1 MKKNKYIEIGLG
13 IFLAGVRFRVKMER
27 YKYGFGIRARHM
39 IDLTLNA
46 SQKMFVEIWL
56 ETLGLEYQRTYS
68 KKKDIIV
75 ILNGI
80 ESYADAV
87 SDTKGMKN
95 VQWLLDNP
103 IPTPKEHTVEDL
115 HQWVTRWDDA
125 KW

>member
-1 MKKNKYIEIGLG
+1 MSQNKYADIGLG
-13 IFLAGVRFRVKMER
+13 IFLGAVRFRVKMESYR
-27 YKYGFGIRARHM
+27 YAFGIRARHM
-39 IDLTLNA
+39 VDLTLNA

-56 ETLGLEYQRTYS
+56 DSIGLEYQRTYS
-68 KKKDIIV
+68 KKKDVIA
-75 ILNGI
+75 ILNAI

-87 SDTKGMKN
+87 SNSKGMKN